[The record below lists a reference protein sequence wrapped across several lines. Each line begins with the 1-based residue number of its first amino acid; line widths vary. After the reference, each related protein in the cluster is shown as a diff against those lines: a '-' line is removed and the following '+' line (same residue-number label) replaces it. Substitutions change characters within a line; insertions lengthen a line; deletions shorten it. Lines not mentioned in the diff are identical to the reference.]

1 MTQIKDVATDRMR
14 YTKNTISATL
24 SYVAILLNAIY
35 FISIYSTD
43 VGSYFYTMQIGVS
56 VIYNLLFMLFVFLAS
71 EGVKSYDHK
80 FSLLLI
86 LIGALQIVRIF
97 GIPLNAFNAVVNVGM
112 KRVQVMEIG
121 QFILCIALL
130 VLSAA
135 AAIAGGI
142 IGLIKT
148 KKLRSYE
155 KSLGLH

>member
-24 SYVAILLNAIY
+24 AYVAILLNAIY

-43 VGSYFYTMQIGVS
+43 VGSYFYTIQIGAS

-71 EGVKSYDHK
+71 EGVKSYDYK
-80 FSLLLI
+80 FSFVLI
-86 LIGALQIVRIF
+86 LIGAMQIVRIF
-97 GIPLNAFNAVVNVGM
+97 GIPLNAYNAIITIGM
-112 KRVQVMEIG
+112 KQVYVMQPP
-121 QFILCIALL
+121 QFILCIAML

-142 IGLIKT
+142 IGFIKT